1 MISAQQLNALDPQMR
16 QAMLSLMGELAAR
29 DEQLRA
35 KDVLIAQRERDTAFK
50 QALIDKLTHELAVLK
65 RLKFA
70 ATSERFASTLAPE
83 QKSLLEETLDADLA
97 ELQRELERQRG
108 AGDDQAKDKTEKK
121 TPKRTPLPPHL
132 PRRDV
137 VHEPTDTTCGCGQPM
152 QRIGQDVAEKLDY
165 QPGVFTVQ
173 RHVRGKWACRCCQK
187 LVQAPVPAHVIDK
200 GIPTAGLLAHL
211 LVAKF
216 MDHLPLYRQEH
227 IFERAG
233 HLIARSTLA
242 QWVGECGAQLQPLV
256 QALAQ
261 ELRRHVVL
269 HADETP
275 VAMLKPKH
283 LRDGKTHKAY
293 IWSYCTTS
301 ANPTKAVVFEFSEG
315 RSGENVR
322 EFLRL
327 STPNAWQGTLVTD
340 GFSGYTACFDKG
352 VTSAQCMAHARRK
365 FNDLW
370 ANHAARSA
378 ARPCA
383 TTSACSGS
391 SARSRSCP
399 ATSDNGYASASHD
412 GCWPSS
418 TAGCWRSGSWCRP
431 GSATMK
437 AIDYSLKR
445 WKELTRFVDDG
456 DVPISN
462 NWVEN
467 HIRPI
472 ALGRSNWLFAGSLR
486 AGKRAA
492 AIMSLLHS
500 ARINGHDPTRTSRTC
515 SSGCRRTRPA
525 ASTSCCRTA
534 GHRLPDRTADCRRPS
549 R

>member
-108 AGDDQAKDKTEKK
+108 AGEDQAKDKTEKK
-121 TPKRTPLPPHL
+121 TPKRTPLPSHL
-132 PRRDV
+132 PRHDV
-137 VHEPTDTTCGCGQPM
+137 AHEPTDTTCGCGQPM

-242 QWVGECGAQLQPLV
+242 QWVGECGAQ
-256 QALAQ
+256 
-261 ELRRHVVL
+261 
-269 HADETP
+269 
-275 VAMLKPKH
+275 VA
-283 LRDGKTHKAY
+283 
-293 IWSYCTTS
+293 
-301 ANPTKAVVFEFSEG
+301 
-315 RSGENVR
+315 
-322 EFLRL
+322 
-327 STPNAWQGTLVTD
+327 
-340 GFSGYTACFDKG
+340 
-352 VTSAQCMAHARRK
+352 
-365 FNDLW
+365 
-370 ANHAARSA
+370 
-378 ARPCA
+378 
-383 TTSACSGS
+383 
-391 SARSRSCP
+391 
-399 ATSDNGYASASHD
+399 
-412 GCWPSS
+412 
-418 TAGCWRSGSWCRP
+418 
-431 GSATMK
+431 
-437 AIDYSLKR
+437 
-445 WKELTRFVDDG
+445 
-456 DVPISN
+456 
-462 NWVEN
+462 VE
-467 HIRPI
+467 
-472 ALGRSNWLFAGSLR
+472 
-486 AGKRAA
+486 
-492 AIMSLLHS
+492 
-500 ARINGHDPTRTSRTC
+500 
-515 SSGCRRTRPA
+515 
-525 ASTSCCRTA
+525 
-534 GHRLPDRTADCRRPS
+534 
-549 R
+549 